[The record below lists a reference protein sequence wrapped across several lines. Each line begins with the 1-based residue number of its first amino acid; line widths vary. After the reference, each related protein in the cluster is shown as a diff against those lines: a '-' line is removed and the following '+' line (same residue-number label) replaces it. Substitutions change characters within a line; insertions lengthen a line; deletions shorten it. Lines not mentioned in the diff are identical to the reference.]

1 MTFADG
7 NAEGPWG
14 KLSLTSD
21 GELSGWMKVPAVGT
35 STLPFIVNMSGR
47 SQDNVVKGAVS
58 NRCTGSFTMRK
69 Q

>member
-1 MTFADG
+1 M
-7 NAEGPWG
+7 G